1 MVHSRRPNYAKAV
14 RFYRADSGREPVREW
29 LAGLPPLTRK
39 HIGRD
44 IMTLQ
49 IGWPMGMPLA
59 RKLADNLWECR
70 STLSEGN
77 ARILFTV
84 REDKI
89 VLLHGFIKKSQK
101 TPQRDLH
108 VAHQRLRKL

>member
-1 MVHSRRPNYAKAV
+1 
-14 RFYRADSGREPVREW
+14 
-29 LAGLPPLTRK
+29 
-39 HIGRD
+39 
-44 IMTLQ
+44 MTLQ